1 MSISSINTSAQTGLV
16 PQTLLGYSSNGV
28 SAIEITPTSIT
39 LGGNLTTTPIYVE
52 VSASTGLT
60 TNRVGGLNVNCDFD
74 MNSNNI
80 TNIDTL
86 SSTTGNPMTL
96 SSDDILYLN
105 SANNTTITP
114 SASFIVNASD
124 NVFLTANGDAMT
136 LSADDAI
143 TLTSVANGIFLNSGT
158 GDSGTPNI
166 ELNATNGTTTAG
178 NILLNSGADITLN
191 ATSGGVISLN
201 SGDNVQ
207 LSCGENFFVNT
218 NSTTGIVGFTTGDLA
233 NSGVV
238 RWNSYPMSMTF
249 FSKWNGAFSYP
260 ITGTNN
266 WDIVRTNTISFPTQ
280 FLYGTWAVSFSINCW
295 NVGSQPGDKGLAMY
309 FDFFDGN
316 SNTYEGFNY
325 KLGTPYANW
334 FNPSQY
340 FNTAQQPLSITYTDY
355 FDFSNAV
362 NNLELRLWWY
372 GDQYQ
377 TQEFNVSTTY
387 TLMTLI

>member
-1 MSISSINTSAQTGLV
+1 MSIQPYTSQNQTGLV
-16 PQTLLGYSSNGV
+16 PQTLLGYSTNGV
-28 SAIEITPTSIT
+28 SAIEILPTSIT
-39 LGGNLTTTPIYVE
+39 IAGNLTTTPIYVGI
-52 VSASTGLT
+52 SAATGLT
-60 TNRVGGLNVNCDFD
+60 TTLATGLDVNCDFN
-74 MNSNNI
+74 MNNNDI
-80 TNIDTL
+80 TNVDTI
-86 SSTTGNPMTL
+86 SGTTGNPMTL
-96 SSDDILYLN
+96 SSDDILYIN

-233 NSGVV
+233 NTGVV

-249 FSKWNGAFSYP
+249 FNKWNGSFSYP
-260 ITGTNN
+260 QTGTNN
-266 WDIVRTNTISFPTQ
+266 WDIVRTQTISFPTQ
-280 FLYGTWAVSFSINCW
+280 FLYGTWAVSFSINCY
-295 NVGSQPGDKGLAMY
+295 NVGSLPADKGLAMY

-316 SNTYEGFNY
+316 GNTYEGFNY
-325 KLGTPYANW
+325 RQGTPYANW
-334 FNPSQY
+334 FNPSTY
-340 FNTAQQPLSITYTDY
+340 TASSQNPLSITYTDY
-355 FDFSNAV
+355 FDFTNAV

-377 TQEFNVSTTY
+377 TQEFNVSTTF